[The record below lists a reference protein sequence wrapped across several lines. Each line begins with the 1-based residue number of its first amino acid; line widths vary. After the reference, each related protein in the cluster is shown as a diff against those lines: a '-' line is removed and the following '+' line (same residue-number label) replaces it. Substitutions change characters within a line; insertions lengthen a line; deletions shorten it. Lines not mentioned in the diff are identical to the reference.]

1 MQKTGESVQVLPES
15 GGAGQLELDRKFRDI
30 VEEYGVTPESV
41 RWLCKMK
48 AVEVLK
54 KVCRYFEANVV
65 SGKYQIIKDFTSD
78 NPALLIRIILNDKE
92 D

>member
-1 MQKTGESVQVLPES
+1 MQKTREETCESLEPAEAV
-15 GGAGQLELDRKFRDI
+15 QLELDKKFRDI
-30 VEEYGVTPESV
+30 VDEYGVTPESV

-78 NPALLIRIILNDKE
+78 NPALLIRIILNE
-92 D
+92 EEA